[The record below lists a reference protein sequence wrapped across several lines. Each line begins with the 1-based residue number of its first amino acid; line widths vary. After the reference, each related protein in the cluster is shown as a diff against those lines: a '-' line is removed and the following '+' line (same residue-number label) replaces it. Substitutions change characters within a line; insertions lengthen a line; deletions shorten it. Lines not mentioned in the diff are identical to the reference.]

1 MNMQFIRD
9 NYRVPAK
16 RGGRI
21 AFTCCA
27 TCGLRLGTI
36 VAAQGKYL
44 RVRFDE
50 DHGAGRPSTIHPK
63 WNVDY
68 LGGAA

>member
-1 MNMQFIRD
+1 MSMQWIREQ
-9 NYRVPAK
+9 YRVPAK
-16 RGGRI
+16 RGARI
-21 AFTCCA
+21 AFTCCS

-36 VAAQGKYL
+36 VATSGPYL

-50 DHGAGRPSTIHPK
+50 DHGAGRPVSIHPT

-68 LGGAA
+68 LETAA